1 MEKEGALT
9 VLKLPN
15 NEIEMVILVGLILI
29 GIIIL
34 ALGSTA
40 SESKNN
46 QQEFADK
53 LKDKENKLKQ
63 KEEKLNQIQEQL
75 RAVR

>member
-1 MEKEGALT
+1 MEKEGALS
-9 VLKLPN
+9 VLKFPN
-15 NEIEMVILVGLILI
+15 NEIEMAILVGLILI

-34 ALGSTA
+34 ALGSTV
-40 SESKNN
+40 SESKNR

-53 LKDKENKLKQ
+53 LKDKGDKLKQ

>member
-1 MEKEGALT
+1 MEKEGVLT

-15 NEIEMVILVGLILI
+15 NEIEMAILVGLILI
-29 GIIIL
+29 GMIIL
-34 ALGSTA
+34 ALGSAA
-40 SESKNN
+40 SKSKNN

>member
-1 MEKEGALT
+1 MEKEGVLT

-15 NEIEMVILVGLILI
+15 NEIEMAILVGLILI

-34 ALGSTA
+34 ALGST
-40 SESKNN
+40 ESKNN

-75 RAVR
+75 RALR